1 MAIKDRDD
9 EGKDKSVP
17 LKVAEAYHRD
27 AGRGI
32 ARIDAET
39 MRKLGVVSG
48 DVIEIEGKSIATAIV
63 WPGYSPDSNKSII
76 RIDGNIR
83 GNTGVGID
91 DRVQVKKT
99 TVKDAKRITLEPTQP
114 VRIAGGERYL
124 ARILK
129 GRPITKGQII
139 RVEML
144 GNPITFVVT
153 NTVPLGTV
161 IPQMDTEIML
171 RKPRE
176 GAIGVPH
183 VSYEDV
189 GGLKREIGV
198 IREMIELPLRHPELF
213 ERLGIEPPKG
223 VLLHGPPGTGKTLI
237 AKAVASETDA
247 NFFSISGPEIMS
259 KFYGESEK
267 HLRDIFEEA
276 GKNAPSIIFID
287 ELDSIAPK
295 RGETTGEV
303 ERRVVAQLLSLMD
316 GLESRGQVVV
326 VGATNRVNA
335 LDEALRRGGRFDREI
350 EIGIPNRNGREEI
363 LQVHTRGMPLAE
375 DVNLKE
381 LADITHGFVGA
392 DLASLCKEAAMYA
405 IRKILPEI
413 DIEKEIP
420 AEVMEKLK
428 VTKEDFS
435 GALKNAEPSAL
446 REVFVEVPNV
456 KWDDIGGLEHAK
468 QELKEVVEWPLKYPG
483 VFSRLNTK
491 PPKGILLFGP
501 PGTGKTMLVKAV
513 ANVTEANFISIKGPE
528 LLCISGETPI
538 FTDHC
543 GLRHV
548 EAFYADMRRLG
559 EIEMRN
565 ENEEVI
571 KIKEPVYTFGI
582 NDEGKLTKTLIKR
595 IYKLYVPT
603 TYKIGFSN
611 NSEMVVSGNQPFLT
625 CLDGE
630 IKWIKAENLRVGDMI
645 ATPSTLSTFDFQ
657 LELKLPKY
665 KHLVLVKEDEEFYYV
680 KIFSTKEITKI
691 PKKLSPE
698 LAEFLGWFVSEG
710 NISKDAVTLCGKDE
724 NNTKRFEE
732 LFKIFVDAHR
742 VKWRYMMTTV
752 YSTPLIKFLEEIFEM
767 RLGKK
772 KSDSII
778 VPAIIFKAD
787 EEIITSFLQGLWSG
801 DGHID
806 DKKIEYGT
814 KSKKLALDIGYL
826 LIQLGIKSK
835 YWRRKDRMHMITI
848 SGKKEMQRFK
858 YLVYGDKIGEIRRY
872 YNARYIIPD
881 VADLLRKAKE
891 TLGLR
896 YDKEIPEGL
905 SEGVLSK
912 RKRCGLLRLQRIMAY
927 IEKYADEEFK
937 RGEVYKTLQMIA
949 YGDMYWAK
957 VVNKEQTS
965 PQIMFDVETEAS
977 SFVGGDLPMIL
988 HNSKWVG
995 ESEKAVREIFRKAKQ
1010 AAPCIIF
1017 LDELDSIA
1025 PVRGAG
1031 FDSHVTERVVSQL
1044 LTAMDGL
1051 EELKEVIIIA
1061 ATNRPDM
1068 VDPALLRPGRL
1079 DRLIYI
1085 QPPDEEER
1093 KKIFVVH
1100 LRGKPIGADVDVEEL
1115 AKRTDGYV
1123 GADIEAIVKE
1133 AVMSALREFITS
1145 GISEEHVKEAIKN
1158 IVVKK
1163 EHFEV
1168 AIKSVRP
1175 TVTPEAKEEF
1185 EGKAEDFVKYAYA

>member
-1 MAIKDRDD
+1 MAMQDRDGDD
-9 EGKDKSVP
+9 EGKDKSVT

-27 AGRGI
+27 AGRAI

-63 WPGYSPDSNKSII
+63 WPGYSPDSKKSII

-83 GNTGVGID
+83 GNTGVAID
-91 DRVQVKKT
+91 DHVRVKKT

-144 GNPITFVVT
+144 GNPITFVVA

-176 GAIGVPH
+176 VAMGVPH
-183 VSYEDV
+183 VTYEDV
-189 GGLKREIGV
+189 GGLKREISM

-276 GKNAPSIIFID
+276 GTNAPSIIFID

-326 VGATNRVNA
+326 IGATNRVNA

-350 EIGIPNRNGREEI
+350 EIGIPSRNGREEV

-375 DVNLKE
+375 DVSLKD

-392 DLASLCKEAAMYA
+392 DLSSLCKEAAMYA
-405 IRKILPEI
+405 LRKILPEI

-420 AEVMEKLK
+420 PEVMEKLK

-435 GALKNAEPSAL
+435 GALKNTEPSAL

-456 KWDDIGGLEHAK
+456 KWDDIGGLENAK
-468 QELKEVVEWPLKYPG
+468 QELKEVVEWPLKYPA

-528 LLCISGETPI
+528 LL
-538 FTDHC
+538 
-543 GLRHV
+543 
-548 EAFYADMRRLG
+548 
-559 EIEMRN
+559 
-565 ENEEVI
+565 
-571 KIKEPVYTFGI
+571 
-582 NDEGKLTKTLIKR
+582 
-595 IYKLYVPT
+595 
-603 TYKIGFSN
+603 
-611 NSEMVVSGNQPFLT
+611 
-625 CLDGE
+625 
-630 IKWIKAENLRVGDMI
+630 
-645 ATPSTLSTFDFQ
+645 
-657 LELKLPKY
+657 
-665 KHLVLVKEDEEFYYV
+665 
-680 KIFSTKEITKI
+680 
-691 PKKLSPE
+691 
-698 LAEFLGWFVSEG
+698 
-710 NISKDAVTLCGKDE
+710 
-724 NNTKRFEE
+724 
-732 LFKIFVDAHR
+732 
-742 VKWRYMMTTV
+742 
-752 YSTPLIKFLEEIFEM
+752 
-767 RLGKK
+767 
-772 KSDSII
+772 
-778 VPAIIFKAD
+778 
-787 EEIITSFLQGLWSG
+787 
-801 DGHID
+801 
-806 DKKIEYGT
+806 
-814 KSKKLALDIGYL
+814 
-826 LIQLGIKSK
+826 
-835 YWRRKDRMHMITI
+835 
-848 SGKKEMQRFK
+848 
-858 YLVYGDKIGEIRRY
+858 
-872 YNARYIIPD
+872 
-881 VADLLRKAKE
+881 
-891 TLGLR
+891 
-896 YDKEIPEGL
+896 
-905 SEGVLSK
+905 
-912 RKRCGLLRLQRIMAY
+912 
-927 IEKYADEEFK
+927 
-937 RGEVYKTLQMIA
+937 
-949 YGDMYWAK
+949 
-957 VVNKEQTS
+957 
-965 PQIMFDVETEAS
+965 
-977 SFVGGDLPMIL
+977 
-988 HNSKWVG
+988 SKWVG

-1085 QPPDEEER
+1085 QPPDEEGR
-1093 KKIFVVH
+1093 KKIFEVH

-1163 EHFEV
+1163 EHFET

-1175 TVTPEAKEEF
+1175 TVTPEAKVEF
-1185 EGKAEDFVKYAYA
+1185 EGKAEEFVKYAYA